1 MTGMAL
7 QLRTDR
13 PPADPQRA
21 APQRDS
27 VSRRV
32 RVQFARERLD
42 GELADGHQPGASDL
56 HALRARQLADPLLR
70 SRVAVLLREIVDD
83 AEQPYRVLKAVPL
96 RRAQVLVPLRSGEV
110 LLWREG
116 LLGLAER
123 LDGPA
128 PVNPCGVA
136 RARVLLSDGM
146 GALYN
151 PSPQRS
157 LGDAIWWIAEGL
169 EVLAAEPDEG

>member
-1 MTGMAL
+1 
-7 QLRTDR
+7 
-13 PPADPQRA
+13 
-21 APQRDS
+21 
-27 VSRRV
+27 
-32 RVQFARERLD
+32 
-42 GELADGHQPGASDL
+42 
-56 HALRARQLADPLLR
+56 
-70 SRVAVLLREIVDD
+70 VAVLLREIVDD

-110 LLWREG
+110 LRWREG
-116 LLGLAER
+116 LLGVAER

-128 PVNPCGVA
+128 PVHPCGVA

-169 EVLAAEPDEG
+169 EVLAAEPHEGDREMIHDF